1 MSRIRGGDTRPEL
14 LIRRECHRQGLR
26 FRLHRKDLP
35 GKPDLVF
42 PKYKTVMFVHG
53 CYWHSHG
60 CKYGSVV
67 PKTNTEFW
75 QSKRSDTVKRDA
87 RNIADLLASGWRIV
101 IVWECATKGAEALDP
116 DNLGKQLKH
125 AVLEDEEPLRQIPN
139 IVTQMSNDLR

>member
-42 PKYKTVMFVHG
+42 PKYKTIMFVHG

-75 QSKRSDTVKRDA
+75 QSKRSDTVKRDK
-87 RNIADLLASGWRIV
+87 RNVAALLEIGWRVV
-101 IVWECATKGAEALDP
+101 IVWECVTSGTEALDLET
-116 DNLGKQLKH
+116 LGRQLRH
-125 AVLEDEEPLRQIPN
+125 AVAEDKGPLRQIPTT
-139 IVTQMSNDLR
+139 IAKKRG